1 MSIATVQ
8 GFFHCLVTCLAF
20 SANRS
25 RRNIGLSDCDFFID
39 GVVVAITNQVVL
51 SCLNFC
57 FSAGTAA
64 FGLRFCLCRCLFSSC
79 FLSRSFCGYGFASS
93 FVSCGRFSCCLSSCL
108 FYGGF
113 FSSFRRCGFSRR
125 CLSRRFFNRFCRHF
139 GNRFFSS
146 CLLSTS
152 SLCSC
157 SFRCRCFS
165 GCFLCS
171 GLGCCSSFGCSYF
184 FCSIS
189 ACIRSCLLSCFFGC
203 CHVPPYDDYASNDR
217 KNKSGKNAPQNC
229 SCKIP
234 PVFNELT

>member
-1 MSIATVQ
+1 MMSIATVQ
-8 GFFHCLVTCLAF
+8 ASFIALSRALPFPRTEAAEHRTQRLRLLH
-20 SANRS
+20 RWS
-25 RRNIGLSDCDFFID
+25 RRRYHQPSRPQLSQLLLFCRD
-39 GVVVAITNQVVL
+39 G
-51 SCLNFC
+51 
-57 FSAGTAA
+57 A

-165 GCFLCS
+165 GCFSLQ
-171 GLGCCSSFGCSYF
+171 
-184 FCSIS
+184 
-189 ACIRSCLLSCFFGC
+189 RSWLL
-203 CHVPPYDDYASNDR
+203 
-217 KNKSGKNAPQNC
+217 Q
-229 SCKIP
+229 
-234 PVFNELT
+234 